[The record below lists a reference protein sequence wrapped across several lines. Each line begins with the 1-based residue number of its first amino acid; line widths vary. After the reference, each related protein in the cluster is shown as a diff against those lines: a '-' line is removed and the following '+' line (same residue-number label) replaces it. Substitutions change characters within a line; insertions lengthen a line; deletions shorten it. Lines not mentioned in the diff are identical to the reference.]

1 LTIGWNWFL
10 AIELSCFPVIFLT
23 CPKNLFVFVSVFVKL
38 LMPVCGVLNF
48 ASVLYSVF
56 VLEWNLLVVM
66 SGLSHWK
73 YDFRHVHCSS
83 WLFCMFPLFSSSGY
97 MWANVNCR
105 HVVWNGPMTVV
116 SCNKYLVLLFDFW
129 WSGCIELNC
138 HLLSLWRGIL
148 SFLSGYLRWGCRIKF
163 YYFNWAYAMFLPI
176 VALSYLMCRLNVQ

>member
-56 VLEWNLLVVM
+56 VLEWNLSVVM

-83 WLFCMFPLFSSSGY
+83 WLFCMVPLFRLRVICGQMSTAAMSFET
-97 MWANVNCR
+97 C
-105 HVVWNGPMTVV
+105 PMTVV

-148 SFLSGYLRWGCRIKF
+148 YSACFLRFYLF
-163 YYFNWAYAMFLPI
+163 FLATYDG
-176 VALSYLMCRLNVQ
+176 VAV